1 MPYTGPDWQ
10 PILRQA
16 LPQASDRAINHYT
29 VALREFWTYG
39 DDRLTE
45 RLRSIAAGGDIEA
58 ELISLDID
66 VGIVRRGMFVFQ
78 PRLEELYAALTHEE
92 LPDRE
97 HEAELVAET
106 IGAWWPASAERL
118 QELAEAIVKARKALP
133 ALQYRL
139 DLPSRLS
146 RQTDAQVREDMRQR
160 LDAVLDQVTFL
171 RAALGDD

>member
-10 PILRQA
+10 PILRKA
-16 LPQASDRAINHYT
+16 LPQATERAINHYT

-45 RLRSIAAGGDIEA
+45 RLRRIANGGDIEA

-66 VGIVRRGMFVFQ
+66 VGIVRRGMFVFH
-78 PRLEELYAALTHEE
+78 PRLEELYAALTLEE
-92 LPDRE
+92 FPGRE

-106 IGAWWPASAERL
+106 IGAWWPASAEGL
-118 QELAEAIVKARKALP
+118 KELAEAIVKARRALP

-146 RQTDAQVREDMRQR
+146 HQSDAEVRADMRHR
-160 LDAVLDQVTFL
+160 LDAVLEQVTFL
-171 RAALGDD
+171 RAALDDE